1 MPTAEDIARARRE
14 ALAPF
19 LAADL
24 VAMDAQAFEKLLRHP
39 EAVVAS
45 WGEPEDEGD
54 DEEPYEVRD
63 GVAVISVRGALS
75 QRGGRFWMWS
85 WAGYDTVQASV
96 ERACADERVKGLL
109 LDLDSPGG
117 VVPGCFDAVRA
128 MRAAVEASGKPC
140 VAVASELACSAAYAL
155 ACVADEIVVPET
167 GTVGSVGVMGT
178 MTSLARMYAEMGV
191 DQRVIASGAA
201 KGDGHPALPISKEAL
216 ARAQE
221 RIDATAQVFASWVSE
236 RRDMTAA
243 AVMALDARVFAGPAA
258 VAAGLA
264 DRVSSGA
271 AALAALQKRATPST
285 DPQRPLGA
293 PHAAGAATHTQR
305 HTMHPILAAL
315 GVTTDAEGLQAA
327 TSLLSLRAQVR
338 AVTGATDDAAA
349 LGALHAMK
357 RDAESANALRA
368 QMEADRKAAA
378 AAERASILD
387 GAVAAMKLS
396 PAERAQD
403 GTAEGWTTA
412 LTNDALKAFVARA
425 GAVAP
430 QSRPTQPTKGA
441 PTAAGLT
448 DEQKAIADQV
458 GISHD
463 DYAKALAAQG

>member
-1 MPTAEDIARARRE
+1 
-14 ALAPF
+14 
-19 LAADL
+19 
-24 VAMDAQAFEKLLRHP
+24 
-39 EAVVAS
+39 
-45 WGEPEDEGD
+45 
-54 DEEPYEVRD
+54 
-63 GVAVISVRGALS
+63 
-75 QRGGRFWMWS
+75 MWS

-117 VVPGCFDAVRA
+117 VVAGCFDAARA
-128 MRAAVEASGKPC
+128 MRAAIEASGKPC

-167 GTVGSVGVMGT
+167 GIVGSVGVMGT

-221 RIDATAQVFASWVSE
+221 RIDATAQVFAAWVSE
-236 RRDMTAA
+236 RRGMTSA

-258 VAAGLA
+258 VTAGLA

-271 AALAALQKRATPST
+271 AALAAMQKRATPTT

-293 PHAAGAATHTQR
+293 PPAAGAANHTQR

-338 AVTGATDDAAA
+338 AVTGASDDAAA

-368 QMEADRKAAA
+368 QMEADRKAAV

-387 GAVAAMKLS
+387 GAVTGPTSVADFTFDAPACEAGLISADLTIGWSGIFGQWVEIAMQVRDADGQVSDALVVTACA
-396 PAERAQD
+396 PNED
-403 GTAEGWTTA
+403 GTLADCGPLPVDTGDT
-412 LTNDALKAFVARA
+412 
-425 GAVAP
+425 
-430 QSRPTQPTKGA
+430 GA
-441 PTAAGLT
+441 PDDTGAPVETGDTGGGTTTPPDTGGTSTPTDTGAAETGDT
-448 DEQKAIADQV
+448 GV
-458 GISHD
+458 R
-463 DYAKALAAQG
+463 

>member
-45 WGEPEDEGD
+45 WGEPEEGD

-85 WAGYDTVQASV
+85 WDGYDTVQSAV
-96 ERACADERVKGLL
+96 TRALSDERVRAIL

-117 VVPGCFDAVRA
+117 VVAGCFDAARA
-128 MRAAVEASGKPC
+128 LRVAIEASGKPC
-140 VAVASELACSAAYAL
+140 VAVASEMACSAAYAL
-155 ACVADEIVVPET
+155 ACVADEIAVPET
-167 GTVGSVGVMGT
+167 GIVGSVGVMGT
-178 MTSLARMYAEMGV
+178 MTSLARMYAEAGI

-216 ARAQE
+216 QRAQD
-221 RIDATAQVFASWVSE
+221 RIDATAQVFAAWVAE
-236 RRDMTAA
+236 RRSMTAE
-243 AVMALDARVFAGPAA
+243 AVMGLDARVLSGESA

-264 DRVSSGA
+264 DRVSSCA
-271 AALAALQKRATPST
+271 DALAALQKRVNTTS
-285 DPQRPLGA
+285 QRPLGA
-293 PHAAGAATHTQR
+293 LPAAGAALTQR
-305 HTMHPILAAL
+305 HSMNPILTAL
-315 GVTTDAEGLQAA
+315 GVTTDAEGLQATTA
-327 TSLLSLRAQVR
+327 LLSLRAQLH
-338 AVTGATDDAAA
+338 AVTGTTDDAAA
-349 LGALHAMK
+349 LGAMHAMK
-357 RDAESANALRA
+357 RDASSANELRA
-368 QMEADRKAAA
+368 QIEADRKSAAA
-378 AAERASILD
+378 KERASILD

-403 GTAEGWTTA
+403 GTPEGWTTA
-412 LTNDALKAFVARA
+412 LTNDALRAFVARA
-425 GAVAP
+425 GAAAP
-430 QSRPTQPTKGA
+430 GPKPSQPAKGE
-441 PTAAGLT
+441 PAASSLT